1 MTKSY
6 KRSVSTRKSVTI
18 TGVNYATCCSG
29 TKYRNRDDLLLI
41 VLDPGSYICGCFTL
55 STMPSAPVIWS
66 KKNKKK
72 ASNIKQKSVLLI
84 NAGNANAFTGKEG
97 LIACKEK
104 AVALANICKC
114 DERNIFF
121 ASTGVIGEQ
130 LPYKKIISQFNYL
143 KENLSPHN
151 FEAASRS
158 ILTTDLKPKTYS
170 KKFKIFNKF
179 FTISGFA
186 KGSGMIFPN
195 MATML
200 AFIFTDF
207 AIDRDTLASFTK
219 KAVDNSFNRIS
230 VDGDTSTS
238 DTVFVST
245 TNKKNLKIT
254 TEEKLKAL
262 DKFYTELQKA
272 MVDLAKKIVM
282 DGEGAKKFI
291 EIKVENSKSVQRA
304 KKICFSISN
313 SLLVKTALAGEDAN
327 WGRLIMAIGKT
338 QINVQIKKIKIYIQG
353 FLLCENGRSVEK
365 VDEAALS
372 NSLKNKNIKILVDL
386 AEGDKEFTSWTSD
399 LTEEYVKINAD
410 YRS

>member
-6 KRSVSTRKSVTI
+6 KRSLSTKKSLTT
-18 TGVNYATCCSG
+18 TGVHYATCCSG

-41 VLDPGSYICGCFTL
+41 VLDPGSYIYGCFTL

-66 KKNKKK
+66 KKNNKKTNNK
-72 ASNIKQKSVLLI
+72 RQKSVLFI
-84 NAGNANAFTGKEG
+84 NAGNANAFTGEQG

-104 AVALANICKC
+104 AKALSELFNC
-114 DERNIFF
+114 DERNIFL

-130 LPYKKIISQFNYL
+130 LPYGEIINQFNYL
-143 KENLSPHN
+143 KENLSSYN
-151 FEAASRS
+151 LEAASKA
-158 ILTTDLKPKTYS
+158 ILTTDLKSKTYS
-170 KKFKIFNKF
+170 KKFKVFNKF

-186 KGSGMIFPN
+186 KGSGMIFPK

-207 AIDRDTLASFTK
+207 AIDRDTLASLTK
-219 KAVDNSFNRIS
+219 RAVDESFNRIS

-245 TNKKNLKIT
+245 TNKISLKIK
-254 TEEKLKAL
+254 TEERLKAL

-272 MVDLAKKIVM
+272 MVDLAKEIVM

-291 EIKVENSKSVQRA
+291 EIKVKNSKSIQRA
-304 KKICFSISN
+304 KKICFSIAN
-313 SLLVKTALAGEDAN
+313 SLLVKTAIAGEDAN
-327 WGRLIMAIGKT
+327 WGRLVMAIGKT
-338 QINVQIKKIKIYIQG
+338 KIKVQTNKIKIYVQG
-353 FLLCENGRSVEK
+353 ILLCENGRGIDT
-365 VDEAALS
+365 VDEVTLS
-372 NSLKNKNIKILVDL
+372 NSLKNKNIKILIDL
-386 AEGDKEFTSWTSD
+386 AEGGKEFTSWTSD
-399 LTEEYVKINAD
+399 LTEEYIKINAD

>member
-6 KRSVSTRKSVTI
+6 KRAVNTRKSLTI

-66 KKNKKK
+66 KKNNKKPN
-72 ASNIKQKSVLLI
+72 NIKQKSVLLI
-84 NAGNANAFTGKEG
+84 NAGNANAFTGEEG

-104 AVALANICKC
+104 AKALSNLFNC
-114 DERNIFF
+114 DEKNIFL

-130 LPYKKIISQFNYL
+130 LPYTEIINQFNYL
-143 KENLSPHN
+143 KGNLSGYN
-151 FEAASRS
+151 FEAASS
-158 ILTTDLKPKTYS
+158 AILTTDLKPKTYS
-170 KKFKIFNKF
+170 KQFKIFNKL

-207 AIDRDTLASFTK
+207 AIDRDALASFTK

-245 TNKKNLKIT
+245 TNMKTLKIT

-291 EIKVENSKSVQRA
+291 EITVENSKSVQRA

-313 SLLVKTALAGEDAN
+313 SLLVKTAIAGEDAN
-327 WGRLIMAIGKT
+327 WGRIIMAIGKSG
-338 QINVQIKKIKIYIQG
+338 QPANRDKIKIYIGDEQVTQNG
-353 FLLCENGRSVEK
+353 MVYENYSELRATEHLKQDNIFLEIDVGVGKSSSTVYTC
-365 VDEAALS
+365 
-372 NSLKNKNIKILVDL
+372 
-386 AEGDKEFTSWTSD
+386 D
-399 LTEEYVKINAD
+399 LTHKYIDINAD

>member
-6 KRSVSTRKSVTI
+6 KRSVSTRKSLTI

-66 KKNKKK
+66 KKNNKK
-72 ASNIKQKSVLLI
+72 ASNINQKSVLLI
-84 NAGNANAFTGKEG
+84 NAGNANAFTGEEG

-104 AVALANICKC
+104 AKALSNLFNC
-114 DERNIFF
+114 DEKNIFF

-130 LPYKKIISQFNYL
+130 LPYTEIINQFNYL
-143 KENLSPHN
+143 KGNLSGYN
-151 FEAASRS
+151 FEAASRA

-170 KKFKIFNKF
+170 KQFKIFNKL

-207 AIDRDTLASFTK
+207 AIDRETLASFTK
-219 KAVDNSFNRIS
+219 RAVDESFNRIS

-245 TNKKNLKIT
+245 TNKKNL
-254 TEEKLKAL
+254 
-262 DKFYTELQKA
+262 
-272 MVDLAKKIVM
+272 
-282 DGEGAKKFI
+282 
-291 EIKVENSKSVQRA
+291 
-304 KKICFSISN
+304 
-313 SLLVKTALAGEDAN
+313 
-327 WGRLIMAIGKT
+327 
-338 QINVQIKKIKIYIQG
+338 
-353 FLLCENGRSVEK
+353 
-365 VDEAALS
+365 
-372 NSLKNKNIKILVDL
+372 
-386 AEGDKEFTSWTSD
+386 
-399 LTEEYVKINAD
+399 
-410 YRS
+410 

>member
-6 KRSVSTRKSVTI
+6 NRSESTRKSLTI

-66 KKNKKK
+66 KKNNKK
-72 ASNIKQKSVLLI
+72 ASNINQKSVLLI
-84 NAGNANAFTGKEG
+84 NAGNANAFTGEEG

-104 AVALANICKC
+104 AKALSSLLNC
-114 DERNIFF
+114 DERNIFL

-130 LPYKKIISQFNYL
+130 LPYKEIINQFHHL
-143 KENLSPHN
+143 KEKLSSHN
-151 FEAASRS
+151 FQAASS
-158 ILTTDLKPKTYS
+158 AILTTDLKPKTYS
-170 KKFKIFNKF
+170 KKFKVFNKL

-207 AIDRDTLASFTK
+207 AIDKDILASFTK
-219 KAVDNSFNRIS
+219 KAVDESFNRIS

-245 TNKKNLKIT
+245 TNKRNLEIT
-254 TEEKLKAL
+254 TGQRLKAL
-262 DKFYTELQKA
+262 DKFYSELKNA

-282 DGEGAKKFI
+282 DGEGARKFI
-291 EIKVENSKSVQRA
+291 DITVENSKSVQRA
-304 KKICFSISN
+304 KKICFSIAN
-313 SLLVKTALAGEDAN
+313 SLLVKTAIAGEDAN

-338 QINVQIKKIKIYIQG
+338 KINVQTKKIKIYIQD
-353 FLLCENGRSVEK
+353 FLLCENGRGVK
-365 VDEAALS
+365 TIDEAALS

-386 AEGDKEFTSWTSD
+386 AEGDKEFTAWTSD
-399 LTEEYVKINAD
+399 LTEEYIKINAD

>member
-6 KRSVSTRKSVTI
+6 KRSLGTRKPLTI

-29 TKYRNRDDLLLI
+29 TKYKNRDDLLLI

-66 KKNKKK
+66 KKNKEK
-72 ASNIKQKSVLLI
+72 ASNVKQKSVLLI
-84 NAGNANAFTGKEG
+84 NAGNANAFTGEEG

-104 AVALANICKC
+104 AKALSSIFNC
-114 DERNIFF
+114 DEKNIFF

-130 LPYKKIISQFNYL
+130 LPYTEIINQFNYL
-143 KENLSPHN
+143 KGNLSGYD
-151 FEAASRS
+151 FEAASRA

-170 KKFKIFNKF
+170 KKFKIFNKL

-207 AIDRDTLASFTK
+207 AIDRESLASFTK
-219 KAVDNSFNRIS
+219 KAADESFNRIS

-245 TNKKNLKIT
+245 TNKRNLEIT
-254 TEEKLKAL
+254 TEQRLKAL
-262 DKFYTELQKA
+262 DKFYIELKNA

-291 EIKVENSKSVQRA
+291 DITVKNSKSVQS
-304 KKICFSISN
+304 C
-313 SLLVKTALAGEDAN
+313 LL
-327 WGRLIMAIGKT
+327 
-338 QINVQIKKIKIYIQG
+338 Y
-353 FLLCENGRSVEK
+353 
-365 VDEAALS
+365 
-372 NSLKNKNIKILVDL
+372 
-386 AEGDKEFTSWTSD
+386 TSPSPRD
-399 LTEEYVKINAD
+399 
-410 YRS
+410 